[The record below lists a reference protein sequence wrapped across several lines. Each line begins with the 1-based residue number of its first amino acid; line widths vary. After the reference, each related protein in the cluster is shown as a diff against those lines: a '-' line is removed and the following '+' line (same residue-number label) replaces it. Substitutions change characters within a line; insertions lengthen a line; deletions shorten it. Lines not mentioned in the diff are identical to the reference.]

1 MSKELTEEQK
11 IKNRLANKL
20 WREKNK
26 EIIKEKKKEYYGKN
40 KEIIKEKKKEYRENN
55 LESIKDTKKEYYKNN
70 KEIIIEKVKDY
81 REDNLESIK
90 EYQRKY
96 RENNKNKAK
105 EYQLNNKDRNNQR
118 KRERKKND
126 PLFKLKE
133 NMRSSISNAIKS
145 RGYIKESRTYEI
157 LGCSY
162 EDFKEYIESFF
173 VEDRAWMNWDNYGN
187 PKDGIFEPNKS
198 WDIDHIIPLV
208 SETSEKEI
216 LELNHY
222 TNLQPLCSYFN
233 RFIKKGNY

>member
-40 KEIIKEKKKEYRENN
+40 KEIIKEKK
-55 LESIKDTKKEYYKNN
+55 
-70 KEIIIEKVKDY
+70 
-81 REDNLESIK
+81 
-90 EYQRKY
+90 
-96 RENNKNKAK
+96 K